1 MLYEIKVFRFMGN
14 KRKVIHSMEVSARD
28 PVMAIEKACIR
39 LGPERMAEIREI
51 PDPIHRYPIINKVQ
65 RDGVI

>member
-1 MLYEIKVFRFMGN
+1 MLYEIKVFKFFGN
-14 KRKVIHSMEVSARD
+14 KRKVISTIEVWGPTLSL
-28 PVMAIEKACIR
+28 AIRKACPK

-51 PDPIHRYPIINKVQ
+51 PDPIQRPTISKIQ